1 MPIKGARLRW
11 PPRPGKRLG
20 DRALSGPRH
29 SLSTG
34 AANAAQPLQQPSR
47 RNDSADQ
54 GPSHTRESMHQAQ
67 DDDASRPQEPDFDA

>member
-20 DRALSGPRH
+20 DRALSGARH

-34 AANAAQPLQQPSR
+34 AANAEQPLRQSSQR
-47 RNDSADQ
+47 DDSTDQ

-67 DDDASRPQEPDFDA
+67 DDDASRSQEPDLDG